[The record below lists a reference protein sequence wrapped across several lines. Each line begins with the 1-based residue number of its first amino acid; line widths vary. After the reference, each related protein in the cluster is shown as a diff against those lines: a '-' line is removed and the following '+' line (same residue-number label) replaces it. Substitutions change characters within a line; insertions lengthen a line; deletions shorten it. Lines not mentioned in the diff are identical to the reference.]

1 MNSHFGLFHQSY
13 CHVSPHISDNLS
25 LNLISR
31 DIPRKL
37 CKAEYPAQTLAA
49 AALIVRLYKAKD
61 NCLLLLNPVTDGQ
74 FLTFLYNIKRL
85 RIIAKAAYNNLFT
98 INYIYNDN
106 KIENRPMYDSLD
118 ICIILL

>member
-1 MNSHFGLFHQSY
+1 MASLSY

-85 RIIAKAAYNNLFT
+85 GIIAEAAYTNPFT
-98 INYIYNDN
+98 IPDMYSDER
-106 KIENRPMYDSLD
+106 IENRAMYDSLD
-118 ICIILL
+118 IVIMLL